1 MKKNLLK
8 SVFVTLALA
17 FTAIAAQAQCYII
30 GNDGKWF
37 TNEAGAELQPTAEAG
52 VYEGDVEFTTSYY
65 FFVTTKLTTEPND
78 WDGLL
83 PYRYGPANRESLDIT
98 YNTPAQMVPTTAEF
112 TDSYQ
117 IADLG
122 THKIRV
128 DFNANTVT
136 VDGTY
141 PEHVYMFGTNKQ
153 LGEEWKPNEPSAT
166 LNRVD
171 GTSTYTGK
179 VEVTGSGFAIYTKLA
194 DTWDELN
201 QNRWIVNGAVVPNT
215 ELPLMQDMD
224 ISSTISRMGTYQVT
238 YNHGKKTIEF
248 YDETYSPEPETTKY
262 IYFIGDQNGW
272 KTNVCFAK
280 IPETQKGVYEG
291 NVNFEVGYFAI
302 GTKLGV
308 TANDWD
314 TFNAHRFCPYSDGES
329 LDACCDQ
336 LLYKYNVGMGITG
349 SFQIEKGYEGEYPVY
364 INLNEL
370 NLKFGHKVETSITN
384 ITSTSANVANYY
396 DLTGRNLGT
405 KKPAKG
411 LYIKGGK
418 KVVVK

>member
-30 GNDGKWF
+30 GNDGKWL
-37 TNEAGAELQPTAEAG
+37 TNEAGAELKTTAEVG

-65 FFVTTKLTTEPND
+65 FFVATKLMAEPND
-78 WDGLL
+78 WDAWL
-83 PYRYGPANRESLDIT
+83 PYRYGPADRWSQDIT
-98 YNTPAQMVPTTAEF
+98 YNTPAQLVPATKEF
-112 TDSYQ
+112 TESYQ

-141 PEHVYMFGTNKQ
+141 PEHIYVFGTDKQ
-153 LGEEWKPNEPSAT
+153 PGEEWKPNEPSAT
-166 LNRVD
+166 LNHVD

-179 VEVTGSGFAIYTKLA
+179 VEVTGSAFAIYTKLA
-194 DTWDELN
+194 DTWDEQN
-201 QNRWIVNGAVVPNT
+201 QNRWIVNGEVVPNT

-238 YNHGKKTIEF
+238 YNHGKKTIKF

-262 IYFIGDQNGW
+262 IYFIGNQNGW
-272 KTNVCFAK
+272 KTNSCFAK

-302 GTKLGV
+302 GTKRGD
-308 TANDWD
+308 TADDWA
-314 TFNAHRFCPYSDGES
+314 TFNAHRFCPNSDGES
-329 LDACCDQ
+329 LDAYCDQ
-336 LLYKYNVGMGITG
+336 LLYNYNEGAGRTG

-364 INLNEL
+364 INLNEM
-370 NLKFGHKVETSITN
+370 NLKFGYKVETSITN

>member
-30 GNDGKWF
+30 GNDDKWF
-37 TNEAGAELQPTAEAG
+37 TNQAGAELQPTAEKG

-65 FFVTTKLTTEPND
+65 FFVTTKLTEEPND

-83 PYRYGPANRESLDIT
+83 PYRYGPAYIDTRDIT

-128 DFNANTVT
+128 DFNANTIT

-141 PEHVYMFGTNKQ
+141 PEHIYVFGTDKQ
-153 LGEEWKPNEPSAT
+153 PGEEWKPNEPSAT

-179 VEVTGSGFAIYTKLA
+179 VEVTGSAFAICTKLA
-194 DTWDELN
+194 DTWDEQN
-201 QNRWIVNGAVVPNT
+201 QNRWIVNGEVVPNT
-215 ELPLMQDMD
+215 ELPLMHATG

-238 YNHGKKTIEF
+238 YNHGKKTIKF
-248 YDETYSPEPETTKY
+248 YDETYSPEPET
-262 IYFIGDQNGW
+262 Q
-272 KTNVCFAK
+272 
-280 IPETQKGVYEG
+280 
-291 NVNFEVGYFAI
+291 
-302 GTKLGV
+302 
-308 TANDWD
+308 
-314 TFNAHRFCPYSDGES
+314 S
-329 LDACCDQ
+329 
-336 LLYKYNVGMGITG
+336 
-349 SFQIEKGYEGEYPVY
+349 
-364 INLNEL
+364 
-370 NLKFGHKVETSITN
+370 
-384 ITSTSANVANYY
+384 TSTLSATRTDGKQTYVSQRYPR
-396 DLTGRNLGT
+396 L
-405 KKPAKG
+405 
-411 LYIKGGK
+411 K
-418 KVVVK
+418 KVCTRAMSILR